1 MLRGLLHLNLSHNL
15 LSGGLPSELM
25 SSSSIT
31 VLDVSFNR
39 LNGEVHEL
47 ASSIPSRPLHV
58 LNISTNLFPGQ
69 FPSTIWEVMNNLV
82 APNASNNSF
91 TGQIPIHLCSSSP
104 ALAVIALC
112 YNQLS
117 GRIPPGLG
125 NCSMLKVLKAGH
137 NTLSGPLPD
146 QLFNATALEYLS
158 FPNNGLEGILDG
170 GQIVNFRNL
179 VHLDLGTQYD
189 PTVVRSYYRF
199 LPMGKIVI

>member
-1 MLRGLLHLNLSHNL
+1 
-15 LSGGLPSELM
+15 
-25 SSSSIT
+25 
-31 VLDVSFNR
+31 
-39 LNGEVHEL
+39 
-47 ASSIPSRPLHV
+47 
-58 LNISTNLFPGQ
+58 
-69 FPSTIWEVMNNLV
+69 
-82 APNASNNSF
+82 
-91 TGQIPIHLCSSSP
+91 
-104 ALAVIALC
+104 
-112 YNQLS
+112 
-117 GRIPPGLG
+117 
-125 NCSMLKVLKAGH
+125 MLKVLKAGH